1 MLPEAPKPAQ
11 AGGFGAA
18 AAPFGGGAFGAK
30 PAAFGALPTQPAAGG
45 AFGAQPAAS
54 AQQAVDPA
62 KKAAEAVRAEKPK
75 YFTTEHFVP
84 ASGLD
89 KKSNDKIRIK
99 QRPLILERKS
109 SDGERAFTHYTV
121 VLDRAKYAAMY
132 GQPDAQKVWMVS
144 PRPGPDN
151 LFQMLAILAIELK
164 VSVSSHNCAL

>member
-121 VLDRAKYAAMY
+121 VLDRAKHAAIY
-132 GQPDAQKVWMVS
+132 SHADAQKNKGVDIFL
-144 PRPGPDN
+144 RPGPDN
-151 LFQMLAILAIELK
+151 LFQALAIFAIELK
-164 VSVSSHNCAL
+164 VSVLSSPD